1 MIQNSPQAADTQ
13 SVAKVVVQT
22 DGVDEQRRRLASIKR
37 SVRRQTSGA
46 VQELRVEVT
55 GDTVVLQG
63 RCTNFYCKQKAQHA
77 AMKYLK
83 GETLVNKIEVAALP
97 R

>member
-1 MIQNSPQAADTQ
+1 MIQNSPQTANAQPVTE
-13 SVAKVVVQT
+13 VVMSP
-22 DGVDEQRRRLASIKR
+22 GKVDEQRRRLASIKR

-55 GDTVVLQG
+55 GDTLVLRG
-63 RCTNFYCKQKAQHA
+63 RCANFYCKQKAQHA

-83 GETLVNKIEVAALP
+83 GETLVNEIEVAALP